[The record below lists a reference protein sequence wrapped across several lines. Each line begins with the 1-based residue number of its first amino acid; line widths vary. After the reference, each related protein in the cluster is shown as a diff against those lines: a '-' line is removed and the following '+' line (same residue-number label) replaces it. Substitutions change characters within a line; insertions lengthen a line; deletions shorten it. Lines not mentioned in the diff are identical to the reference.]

1 MIWGGICI
9 ADEIQVG
16 FGRIGKHF
24 WGFNYQGV
32 NPDIVTIGKSIGNGH
47 PLSAIITTKELANQ
61 FNNGMEYF
69 NSFGGNPVSS
79 AIGHTVLKIIKDEKL
94 QKNAFNV
101 GFYLKKELL
110 SLKKTFEIIGDVR
123 GEGLFLG
130 IEIIAKTDIIK
141 PDPKAAKQIV
151 NKMKELG
158 VLLSTD
164 GPCNNVIKIKPPII
178 FNEKDA
184 DFLLNKLDKTISS
197 ISKK

>member
-1 MIWGGICI
+1 
-9 ADEIQVG
+9 
-16 FGRIGKHF
+16 
-24 WGFNYQGV
+24 
-32 NPDIVTIGKSIGNGH
+32 IVTIGKSIGNGH
-47 PLSAIITTKELANQ
+47 PLSAVITTEELANQ

-79 AIGHTVLKIIKDEKL
+79 AIGHTVLKIIEDDEL
-94 QKNAFNV
+94 QKNALNV

-130 IEIIAKTDIIK
+130 IEIVAETNAIK
-141 PDPKAAKQIV
+141 PNPKAARYIV

-164 GPCNNVIKIKPPII
+164 GPDNNVIKIKPPII
-178 FNEKDA
+178 FNNRDA
-184 DFLLNKLDKTISS
+184 DFLLNKLDKTISLV
-197 ISKK
+197 SKK